1 MSPTEDKLQ
10 QEGFVESR
18 RIMDEA
24 GVARALRRMAG
35 EIVERNSGTD
45 DLMLVGIRS
54 RGVPLAERL
63 GRIIA
68 ELEGR
73 EVEQGVLDITL
84 YRDDVLV
91 GLPDPEVKPTTL
103 PGPIMGK
110 RLVLVDDVLFTGRTI
125 RAAMD
130 HVMDYGRPAHIQ
142 LAVLVDRSGR
152 ELPIQADYVGTTV
165 ETRKTLDSVAVLLA
179 ESDDGRE
186 EVLLYSK
193 PG

>member
-1 MSPTEDKLQ
+1 VSPTEEKLL

-18 RIMDEA
+18 RILDEA
-24 GVARALRRMAG
+24 GIARALRRMAG

-125 RAAMD
+125 RAALD

-142 LAVLVDRSGR
+142 LAVLVDRGGR

-165 ETRKTLDSVAVLLA
+165 ETLRMRDSVAVLLA
-179 ESDDGRE
+179 ESDEGRE

-193 PG
+193 NT